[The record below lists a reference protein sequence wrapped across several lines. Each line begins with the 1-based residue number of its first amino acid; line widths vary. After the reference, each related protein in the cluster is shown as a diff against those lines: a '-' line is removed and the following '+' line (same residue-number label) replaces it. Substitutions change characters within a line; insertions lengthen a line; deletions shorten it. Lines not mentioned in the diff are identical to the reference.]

1 MIAPVR
7 EPKAG
12 RAEGYDKKHLE
23 DDNARLFM
31 NERPA
36 VSTVW
41 HEALAI
47 IRRYPSATIVP
58 AVVLAALGDAPY
70 YFLEGSGFAWE
81 QLFTF
86 VTAAFAYYLY
96 VAYAEEVAVE
106 AEKDADRIT
115 VWGIFREMREAA
127 SVVPAVIVASAAA
140 ISVPTAATGLLVLP
154 GLLLLT
160 RWSLFAPAI
169 SRERLGPI
177 AALKRSNG
185 LVRGRF
191 WLVFLTATV
200 ALILEEMLVHAGA
213 LAGVLISGSD
223 TWGEW
228 VGATVAAS
236 LITPLAA
243 LATSVTYQRLAT
255 HGAIGG
261 RDH

>member
-1 MIAPVR
+1 
-7 EPKAG
+7 
-12 RAEGYDKKHLE
+12 
-23 DDNARLFM
+23 M
-31 NERPA
+31 NERHA
-36 VSTVW
+36 VSSVW
-41 HEALAI
+41 REALAI

-58 AVVLAALGDAPY
+58 AVVLAALADAPY
-70 YFLEGSGFAWE
+70 YFLEDSGFAWE
-81 QLFTF
+81 QLMTL

-106 AEKDADRIT
+106 AEQGVVRIT
-115 VWGIFREMREAA
+115 VRGILREMREAA
-127 SVVPAVIVASAAA
+127 PVVPPVIVASMAA
-140 ISVPTAATGLLVLP
+140 ISIPTAATGLLVLP
-154 GLLLLT
+154 GLWLLT

-191 WLVFLTATV
+191 RLVFLTATV

-228 VGATVAAS
+228 VGATIGAS

-255 HGAIGG
+255 QEAF
-261 RDH
+261 RRKDH